1 MDFREE
7 FNLVTI
13 QQYTAHL
20 IKMLDRCPA
29 LEDLHLFPWHPTYL
43 DTTQFLKQGC
53 WPSLKRFTLRRMGD
67 VGPQDDGVLDTFI
80 KAHPKLEHLYIDTD
94 DHEATNARRAWSES
108 LPNLKALHA
117 GHNWDMRQILTPST
131 TRNLQFLSV
140 VDLSPGSQDENLGI
154 LAQIPSL
161 RSLVVMC
168 PNPHPALLQRLAV
181 AVPLI
186 ERLRLRLGTY
196 QPHPVDVVEVEPTE
210 VVESVTL
217 I

>member
-7 FNLVTI
+7 FDPVTA
-13 QQYTAHL
+13 QQHAIHL

-43 DTTQFLKQGC
+43 DTTQFLRQGC
-53 WPSLKRFTLRRMGD
+53 WPSLKRFTLRRMGN

-94 DHEATNARRAWSES
+94 DHEATDAKRAWSES

-140 VDLSPGSQDENLGI
+140 VDLSPRSEDENLAI

-161 RSLVVMC
+161 RSLVITC
-168 PNPHPALLQRLAV
+168 PYPYPTLLRRLAV

-196 QPHPVDVVEVEPTE
+196 QSHSFDVVETEPTFE
-210 VVESVTL
+210 VGSVTL
-217 I
+217 L